1 MFSGKENE
9 ANSLKELQVEALF
22 KLKIKQNDLFF
33 FLFFDLQVRFI
44 LACFFLLG
52 LLVSLIVLAWYLYGA
67 LISSNKATELSSIN
81 FVSPN
86 TRKLISRIEGKRE
99 EKKEN

>member
-1 MFSGKENE
+1 
-9 ANSLKELQVEALF
+9 V
-22 KLKIKQNDLFF
+22 
-33 FLFFDLQVRFI
+33 
-44 LACFFLLG
+44 
-52 LLVSLIVLAWYLYGA
+52 AWYLYGA
-67 LISSNKATELSSIN
+67 MISSNKAAELSSIN